1 MYNDKKSFTRNE
13 TVTFTASFF
22 EDDAGTVPVVP
33 ISQAYPSFV
42 IRNPSSTLIYSGVA
56 ISSGS
61 EGNYKVNWTIPSDAM
76 LSSDN
81 DAWTIEW
88 IMVSSDNRQLSYKE
102 NFMVVDLSI
111 ETEEDHSIIQL
122 VPENKSFRISNFF
135 EMQPIEINIDI
146 YLATDTDNVYA
157 SYSMAD
163 LKGPVSDRGHLGYY
177 MDIQGLSAG
186 DYLIIWSYRYSEI
199 SDVSRE
205 YKTIRSV
212 KPKLLKYSDQL
223 RILID
228 RFNKRQSAPNS
239 YSDSDLIEFLNQ
251 GLAMVNNWYP
261 VCQPY
266 ITWNTLDSSPYPIYV
281 IAAAAVY
288 GLKSQY
294 LLENDL
300 AFNFS
305 GQTTTL
311 DYDRTGNIDAAYNSL
326 IEWIN
331 NNLSKTKVAV
341 TRSAG
346 IGSVAIRPLTRYN
359 SMHNRVIQYEGY
371 KSGVGNNVW
380 GLMVILGL

>member
-56 ISSGS
+56 MSSGS

-228 RFNKRQSAPNS
+228 RFNKRQSAP
-239 YSDSDLIEFLNQ
+239 I
-251 GLAMVNNWYP
+251 
-261 VCQPY
+261 
-266 ITWNTLDSSPYPIYV
+266 
-281 IAAAAVY
+281 
-288 GLKSQY
+288 
-294 LLENDL
+294 
-300 AFNFS
+300 
-305 GQTTTL
+305 
-311 DYDRTGNIDAAYNSL
+311 
-326 IEWIN
+326 
-331 NNLSKTKVAV
+331 
-341 TRSAG
+341 
-346 IGSVAIRPLTRYN
+346 
-359 SMHNRVIQYEGY
+359 HIQ
-371 KSGVGNNVW
+371 
-380 GLMVILGL
+380 IQI